1 MLATVAPLPA
11 LCGQVAER
19 LRVII
24 SEGLLLIWWHRS
36 RFVRSLIR
44 YTPTTLVDLTQLAEA
59 HLLWVY
65 LHVSY
70 ATH

>member
-11 LCGQVAER
+11 LCGQVTER

-36 RFVRSLIR
+36 RFVRSLIL
-44 YTPTTLVDLTQLAEA
+44 YAPTALVDLTQLTEA
-59 HLLWVY
+59 HLLGVY